1 MSDDFDFGFT
11 SEDEI
16 KSTTDKLS
24 GLRDLIMPLLNNL
37 KQNPD
42 KDIIKWAGRDR
53 VKQIDAFIKKM
64 DEYINS

>member
-42 KDIIKWAGRDR
+42 KDIIKWDGRNR
-53 VKQIDAFIKKM
+53 IKQIDAFIKKM